1 MGKKRDTSILLTAS
15 GYLLLSGSLGIS
27 WIKGI
32 LFPHVVTVGDIST
45 LIPVELSP
53 ELTTAWIAWT
63 ASLITWIIAKK
74 VYEK

>member
-1 MGKKRDTSILLTAS
+1 MVKKRDTSILLTAS
-15 GYLLLSGSLGIS
+15 GYLLLSGSLGVS

-32 LFPHVVTVGDIST
+32 LFPHVVDGV
-45 LIPVELSP
+45 LIEVQLSP